1 MRPPGALARAA
12 LAVVIAALVLAG
24 APGTGATAPPAP
36 PNPSDDEIDAGRA
49 GVQGAAREV
58 GVLAN
63 RVAAAGAEIDAAQA
77 ELARTFESA
86 TRALQDRDAARVVAA
101 AAQAVAESRRAE
113 ADAAGTEVRDAQQKL
128 DEFAAASYRQ
138 GSVIGSVSGFL
149 GSDDPEDLLARA
161 ELLDAV
167 GGVQLDALEDLHRAR
182 VGRANQDSAARAAL
196 EEARN
201 RQRASERAKV
211 TADTAY
217 AAAVAADAVAE
228 RHSAELLARKADL
241 ERQLD
246 VAQRAL
252 AGLQG
257 RRATYQD
264 WQAARRAAEAAA
276 NRPRP
281 PEPATGPPAAAGLL
295 RPGGVVAPTTGRIT
309 STYGPRWGSIH
320 YGLDI
325 ANRIGTPIVSVMDG
339 KVISAGPVSGFGRWV
354 RVRHDDGTITVYGHV
369 DEYLVSVGERVTAG
383 EQIATIGNRGES
395 TGPHL
400 HFEVLHHGS
409 RKIDPLVW
417 LRGHGVSI

>member
-1 MRPPGALARAA
+1 
-12 LAVVIAALVLAG
+12 
-24 APGTGATAPPAP
+24 
-36 PNPSDDEIDAGRA
+36 
-49 GVQGAAREV
+49 
-58 GVLAN
+58 
-63 RVAAAGAEIDAAQA
+63 
-77 ELARTFESA
+77 
-86 TRALQDRDAARVVAA
+86 
-101 AAQAVAESRRAE
+101 
-113 ADAAGTEVRDAQQKL
+113 
-128 DEFAAASYRQ
+128 
-138 GSVIGSVSGFL
+138 
-149 GSDDPEDLLARA
+149 
-161 ELLDAV
+161 
-167 GGVQLDALEDLHRAR
+167 
-182 VGRANQDSAARAAL
+182 
-196 EEARN
+196 
-201 RQRASERAKV
+201 
-211 TADTAY
+211 
-217 AAAVAADAVAE
+217 VAE

-281 PEPATGPPAAAGLL
+281 SEPATRPPAAAGPPAAARPPAAAGPL

-339 KVISAGPVSGFGRWV
+339 KVISAGPVSGFGLWV
-354 RVRHDDGTITVYGHV
+354 RVRHDDGTITVYGHIN
-369 DEYLVSVGERVTAG
+369 EYLVSVGKRVTAG
-383 EQIATIGNRGES
+383 EQIATLGNRGES

-400 HFEVLHHGS
+400 HFEVLRHGS